1 MDLGL
6 TGRVALVTGAS
17 KGIGRAIALTLAAE
31 GMDAAIVAR
40 SREPLEELK
49 KEIEAKGRKAVAMPP
64 TSPIRRRHSPRLT
77 RR

>member
-31 GMDAAIVAR
+31 GMDVALVAR
-40 SREPLEELK
+40 SREPLEHL
-49 KEIEAKGRKAVAMPP
+49 
-64 TSPIRRRHSPRLT
+64 RRRSRARAARPL
-77 RR
+77 